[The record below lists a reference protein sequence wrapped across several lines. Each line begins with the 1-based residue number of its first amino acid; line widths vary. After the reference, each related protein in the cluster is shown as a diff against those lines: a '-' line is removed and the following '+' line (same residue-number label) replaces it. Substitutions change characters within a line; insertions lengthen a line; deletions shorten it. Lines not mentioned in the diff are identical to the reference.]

1 MIKQPCKQCGEQS
14 VVISLEAHYCA
25 PCWIDKFVEKGR
37 NSDRQSDRKV
47 FGINRAGLQSSQS
60 EPNSRVDAY

>member
-25 PCWIDKFVEKGR
+25 PCWIDKFVEKGKR
-37 NSDRQSDRKV
+37 SDGQSNRKI
-47 FGINRAGLQSSQS
+47 FRPHREALQSSAGQS
-60 EPNSRVDAY
+60 YCAS